1 MNDLITLKRDC
12 EAILVPSGQ
21 KVTLQSGN
29 QLFITQSLGGTY
41 TVVINGN
48 MARID
53 GKDADA
59 IGKEAIQSSDP
70 AHSLDVP
77 VDEKLIWDKMKTCFD
92 PEIPVNIVD
101 LGLVY
106 DCKITPMPESAK
118 GNCVD
123 VKMTLTA
130 PGCGMGSSIAA
141 DVESKIKT
149 IPGVANAKVELVWEP
164 QWNQTMMSEA
174 AKLQLGLL

>member
-1 MNDLITLKRDC
+1 MTQEQIPLKRDC
-12 EAILVPSGQ
+12 DAVMVPSGA
-21 KVTLQSGN
+21 KVTLQAGH
-29 QLFITQSLGGTY
+29 LVMITQALGGTY
-41 TVVINGN
+41 TVIINGN

-59 IGKEAIQSSDP
+59 IGKEVVVTPKEAV
-70 AHSLDVP
+70 AHTGP
-77 VDEKLIWDKMKTCFD
+77 VDQKALWDQMRTCYD

-106 DCKITPMPESAK
+106 DCKVTPVPEN
-118 GNCVD
+118 GNKVE

-141 DVESKIKT
+141 DVERKIRSV
-149 IPGVANAKVELVWEP
+149 PGVTDASVELVWEP
-164 QWNQTMMSEA
+164 QWNQSMMSEA
-174 AKLQLGLL
+174 AKLQLGML